1 MNWAVIYDS
10 DQVQRFDDQAA
21 AMQFA
26 EANTRRHQTPATVYK
41 LKHEFLA
48 VSKQV
53 SERQLLRYVAKEQG
67 VDLDNFDIDEKKQ
80 AIIDRRVS
88 RGTDTD
94 VTAV

>member
-1 MNWAVIYDS
+1 MNWMVVYDN
-10 DQVQRFDDQAA
+10 DQVQRFDDQSA
-21 AMQFA
+21 AMQYA
-26 EANTRRHQTPATVYK
+26 EAHTRQNQKPATVYK

-67 VDLDNFDIDEKKQ
+67 VDLDNFNIDEKKQ
-80 AIIDRRVS
+80 AIIDRRVV

-94 VTAV
+94 TTAV